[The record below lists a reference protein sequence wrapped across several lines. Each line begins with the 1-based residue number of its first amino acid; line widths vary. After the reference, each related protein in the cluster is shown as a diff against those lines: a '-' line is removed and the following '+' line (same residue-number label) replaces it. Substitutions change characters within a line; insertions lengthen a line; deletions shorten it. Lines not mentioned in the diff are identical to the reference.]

1 MKTFEDELLTEL
13 KTVVAERTHAEPTV
27 KRRRRLVVGL
37 AAAVTLAAGTA
48 IAVPLIGGDKTTA
61 TATATTFSVT
71 RAADGT
77 AQLTITGQDPDELER
92 AFAKTGIKAE
102 VTFLKPGEYCRR
114 TPVGQSSP
122 EHMLIR
128 YWLAFNVAKAGGPGD
143 QLPRPKSRGWTLIV
157 EAPTQQEVR
166 VRPTDGG
173 DGVYGGLGKKDALSV
188 DFLKDGT
195 FGPCV
200 VSR

>member
-13 KTVVAERTHAEPTV
+13 KTVVAERPPTI
-27 KRRRRLVVGL
+27 KSRGRRRVVVGL

-61 TATATTFSVT
+61 TATATTYSVT

-77 AQLTITGQDPDELER
+77 VQLTITGQDPEELER
-92 AFAKTGIKAE
+92 AFAKDGIKAE

-114 TPVGQSSP
+114 TPAGQSSP
-122 EHMLIR
+122 QHSLTR
-128 YWLAFNVAKAGGPGD
+128 LWLAYNLEKAETGTVGF
-143 QLPRPKSRGWTLIV
+143 RPNYRGWTLIV
-157 EAPTQQEVR
+157 ESPEQRQVR
-166 VRPTDGG
+166 VRPTQAGG
-173 DGVYGGLGKKDALSV
+173 GKRGPLGTKDALAV
-188 DFLKDGT
+188 EFVKDGS

>member
-13 KTVVAERTHAEPTV
+13 KTVVEERAHAKPAARG
-27 KRRRRLVVGL
+27 KRRLVIGM

-61 TATATTFSVT
+61 TATATTYSVT

-77 AQLTITGQDPDELER
+77 AQLTITGQDPKELER
-92 AFAKTGIKAE
+92 AFAKDGIKAE

-114 TPVGQSSP
+114 TPAGQSSR
-122 EHMLIR
+122 EHSLIR
-128 YWLAFNVAKAGGPGD
+128 LWLAYNLAKAETGTVGFQPNY
-143 QLPRPKSRGWTLIV
+143 RGWTLIV
-157 EAPTQQEVR
+157 EAPTEQQVR

-173 DGVYGGLGKKDALSV
+173 DGVFGGLGKKDTLSV
-188 DFLKDGT
+188 DFLKDGS

>member
-13 KTVVAERTHAEPTV
+13 KTVVAERTPTT
-27 KRRRRLVVGL
+27 KSRGRRRLVVGM

-61 TATATTFSVT
+61 TATATTYSVT

-77 AQLTITGQDPDELER
+77 LQLTITGQDPEELER
-92 AFAKTGIKAE
+92 AFAKDGIKAE

-114 TPVGQSSP
+114 TPVGQSSR
-122 EHMLIR
+122 EHTLIR
-128 YWLAFNVAKAGGPGD
+128 QWLAYNLVKAGGPGD
-143 QLPRPKSRGWTLIV
+143 EVPRPKFRGWTLIV
-157 EAPTQQEVR
+157 EAPTEQHVR
-166 VRPTDGG
+166 VRPTQGG
-173 DGVYGGLGKKDALSV
+173 GGMVMRLGTKDALSV
-188 DFLKDGT
+188 DFVKDGT